1 MKKQTSKKARSKT
14 LLAKS
19 QKLNDMIFAGH
30 HCQQLFI
37 LPHVHPK
44 LRESSPR
51 VCTLQTLKSKKAG
64 KLFSSPATTNTH
76 EKTLCNSC
84 PVFGLP
90 CLSQSIS
97 AAFEKRVVEPLFSTG
112 MRPIVV

>member
-1 MKKQTSKKARSKT
+1 MTNGIGAWEINQDLFCKNKLDFAPTLSLHALTALCQKT
-14 LLAKS
+14 GGR
-19 QKLNDMIFAGH
+19 F
-30 HCQQLFI
+30 
-37 LPHVHPK
+37 
-44 LRESSPR
+44 SP
-51 VCTLQTLKSKKAG
+51 
-64 KLFSSPATTNTH
+64 PDNHNTH

-97 AAFEKRVVEPLFSTG
+97 AAFEKRVVDPLFSTG